1 MRPYTRRTPRR
12 SRFRPW
18 WAAGIA
24 ALVAICAASLWLVG
38 HALGVASSS
47 GPAATPTIAVAYPSP
62 EPPALIAAAE
72 RRPLPSSQGHPAAVQ
87 DYLGRP
93 VVLAFYA
100 EST

>member
-1 MRPYTRRTPRR
+1 MRQAPRR
-12 SRFRPW
+12 SRLRPW
-18 WAAGIA
+18 WAAGVA

-38 HALGVASSS
+38 QALGVARS
-47 GPAATPTIAVAYPSP
+47 GPSATPTPAVAYPTP

-72 RRPLPSSQGHPAAVQ
+72 RRPLPSTIGRSTAVR

-93 VVLAFYA
+93 VMLVFYA